1 MEFDVGIQ
9 RQTSFQEVPVRDKGR
24 SAGQRW
30 LVNKQVRLRYRALA
44 NIPLTNATMKPKTIY
59 ISVRDEIFMSR
70 VSMVTYDE
78 PDQNRLFVGPGY
90 QFTKKLAV
98 QAGYF
103 YQFLVK
109 SNGAKQ
115 ENNFG
120 PLLQLNYNFDFRRS
134 KSVGNRQG

>member
-1 MEFDVGIQ
+1 
-9 RQTSFQEVPVRDKGR
+9 
-24 SAGQRW
+24 
-30 LVNKQVRLRYRALA
+30 
-44 NIPLTNATMKPKTIY
+44 
-59 ISVRDEIFMSR
+59 MSR